1 LWCQNALKMKVLNYL
16 ISFLL
21 WVFVAITAT
30 ILFIGDFLVWLLTFW
45 WDKRLFWL
53 HKYSTVWALF
63 YVWINPGWKIN
74 VIGLQKISKDRPYVI
89 VSNHQSAFDIV
100 LLYRINR
107 HFKWVAKRE
116 LSRVPVIGWNLILNR
131 CILIDRASAA
141 SAKKM
146 VLDSLKHINRGSS
159 ILIFPEGTRSKD
171 GKVGRFKEGAF
182 LIAQRAKVPIVPIV
196 IEGSK
201 DILPK
206 PGIVNLFQKLTI
218 KVLDPIPVEQILSLT
233 TDQLTKQV
241 NQIIREEHERLAP
254 NKYNE

>member
-1 LWCQNALKMKVLNYL
+1 
-16 ISFLL
+16 
-21 WVFVAITAT
+21 
-30 ILFIGDFLVWLLTFW
+30 
-45 WDKRLFWL
+45 
-53 HKYSTVWALF
+53 
-63 YVWINPGWKIN
+63 
-74 VIGLQKISKDRPYVI
+74 
-89 VSNHQSAFDIV
+89 
-100 LLYRINR
+100 
-107 HFKWVAKRE
+107 
-116 LSRVPVIGWNLILNR
+116 
-131 CILIDRASAA
+131 
-141 SAKKM
+141 M